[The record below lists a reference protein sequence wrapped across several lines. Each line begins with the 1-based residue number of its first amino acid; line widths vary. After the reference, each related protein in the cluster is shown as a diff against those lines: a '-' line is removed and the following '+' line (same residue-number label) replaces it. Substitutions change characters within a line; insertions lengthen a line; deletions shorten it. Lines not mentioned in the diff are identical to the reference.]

1 MDSSLH
7 HLNNIMITWP
17 SGAQE
22 STAPW
27 SALSSA
33 APIADANAET
43 LKLEARKLEAL
54 KLEAL
59 RLEAL
64 VADRMQNK
72 ADALSA
78 TQAQPQGQAAAP
90 APASVGSQKPSSLL
104 PTTLPWQAATSP
116 TARAAGGAAEAAP
129 RAVATE
135 RASADSDRAVAARR
149 QAEAEGLTLQR
160 SDNEAGYRG
169 VYYIIHRTAR
179 KSCPFKARVRRGGKQ
194 VSLGYFETAED
205 AALAYARTPEAQ
217 EEVRN
222 AKPKPLTAEEAL
234 TVARAEGL
242 TLQRSESASG
252 YKGVRI
258 DRRGDMR
265 CRYEARLKRGGK
277 DMYLGHVSWHV
288 TQTRTLCV
296 HTTILSQ
303 LTTNFMLTVCSIVS
317 LPPPKRRPWPTRG
330 CPKREWSRPAPS
342 SRRGRALMPSRR
354 LRSRGSKGSSRSRA
368 ITRPQAN
375 RRARESFAA
384 PRLPVLALL
393 LPSASHRRRH
403 RPQSSLASSTL
414 HRAKQ
419 PCFGPS
425 LGSEPACQA

>member
-1 MDSSLH
+1 ML
-7 HLNNIMITWP
+7 TWP

-72 ADALSA
+72 ADAVSA

-104 PTTLPWQAATSP
+104 PTTFPWQAATSP

-169 VYYIIHRTAR
+169 VSYIIHRTAR
-179 KSCPFKARVRRGGKQ
+179 KSCTVCPFKARVRRGGKQ

-277 DMYLGHVSWHV
+277 DMYLGHVS
-288 TQTRTLCV
+288 
-296 HTTILSQ
+296 
-303 LTTNFMLTVCSIVS
+303 
-317 LPPPKRRPWPTRG
+317 
-330 CPKREWSRPAPS
+330 
-342 SRRGRALMPSRR
+342 
-354 LRSRGSKGSSRSRA
+354 
-368 ITRPQAN
+368 
-375 RRARESFAA
+375 
-384 PRLPVLALL
+384 
-393 LPSASHRRRH
+393 
-403 RPQSSLASSTL
+403 
-414 HRAKQ
+414 
-419 PCFGPS
+419 
-425 LGSEPACQA
+425 

>member
-1 MDSSLH
+1 ML
-7 HLNNIMITWP
+7 TWP

-22 STAPW
+22 CTAPW
-27 SALSSA
+27 SALASA

-54 KLEAL
+54 KHEAL
-59 RLEAL
+59 RLGAL

-78 TQAQPQGQAAAP
+78 TQAQPQGQVAAP
-90 APASVGSQKPSSLL
+90 APASAGSQKPSSLL
-104 PTTLPWQAATSP
+104 ATTFPWQAATSP
-116 TARAAGGAAEAAP
+116 TAIAAGGAAEAAP
-129 RAVATE
+129 RAVATV
-135 RASADSDRAVAARR
+135 RASAVSDRAVAARR

-160 SDNEAGYRG
+160 SDNETGYRG
-169 VYYIIHRTAR
+169 VYSIYRSLGSSAR

-277 DMYLGHVSWHV
+277 DMYLGHVS
-288 TQTRTLCV
+288 
-296 HTTILSQ
+296 
-303 LTTNFMLTVCSIVS
+303 
-317 LPPPKRRPWPTRG
+317 
-330 CPKREWSRPAPS
+330 
-342 SRRGRALMPSRR
+342 
-354 LRSRGSKGSSRSRA
+354 
-368 ITRPQAN
+368 
-375 RRARESFAA
+375 
-384 PRLPVLALL
+384 
-393 LPSASHRRRH
+393 
-403 RPQSSLASSTL
+403 
-414 HRAKQ
+414 
-419 PCFGPS
+419 
-425 LGSEPACQA
+425 

>member
-1 MDSSLH
+1 ML
-7 HLNNIMITWP
+7 TWP

-22 STAPW
+22 STSPR
-27 SALSSA
+27 SALPSA

-104 PTTLPWQAATSP
+104 PTTFPWQAATSP

-179 KSCPFKARVRRGGKQ
+179 KSCTVRPFKARVRRGGKQ

-277 DMYLGHVSWHV
+277 DMYLGHVS
-288 TQTRTLCV
+288 
-296 HTTILSQ
+296 
-303 LTTNFMLTVCSIVS
+303 
-317 LPPPKRRPWPTRG
+317 
-330 CPKREWSRPAPS
+330 
-342 SRRGRALMPSRR
+342 
-354 LRSRGSKGSSRSRA
+354 
-368 ITRPQAN
+368 
-375 RRARESFAA
+375 
-384 PRLPVLALL
+384 
-393 LPSASHRRRH
+393 
-403 RPQSSLASSTL
+403 
-414 HRAKQ
+414 
-419 PCFGPS
+419 
-425 LGSEPACQA
+425 